1 MVPYL
6 QRVAASRWF
15 SNLVLFLI
23 IVAGVLGLGALIS
36 KFFKKLAGKD
46 VETVLSVDGK
56 SQGKVSLKGSTRA
69 IRAALAS
76 CGGA

>member
-1 MVPYL
+1 MT
-6 QRVAASRWF
+6 QDSSAAGTPSKT
-15 SNLVLFLI
+15 
-23 IVAGVLGLGALIS
+23 GVTRT
-36 KFFKKLAGKD
+36 KD

-69 IRAALAS
+69 IRGALAS